1 MKKFF
6 GLLCALSLFLSLP
19 GCGDSGPTNVAEGVG
34 QSELDAHE
42 AMVKEETKVAEDIV
56 SDFKPEP

>member
-6 GLLCALSLFLSLP
+6 GLLCGLSLFLSVP
-19 GCGDSGPTNVAEGVG
+19 GCGDSGPTNIAEGVG

-42 AMVKEETKVAEDIV
+42 AMVKEETEAAMDVV
-56 SDFKPEP
+56 GDFNPEP